1 VSQVF
6 TLVET
11 LLCQS
16 KNQLMEAALLN
27 LVNGIP
33 IAAAVLYVWIV
44 SEKNHTNEIAKW
56 RETVEKKDAY
66 LKDMQASINDLA
78 NQIKLLTHIIE
89 TYVTGNR
96 KNSAN
101 KQD

>member
-1 VSQVF
+1 
-6 TLVET
+6 
-11 LLCQS
+11 
-16 KNQLMEAALLN
+16 MEAALLN

-33 IAAAVLYVWIV
+33 IAAAVLYVWII

-56 RETVEKKDAY
+56 RETVEKKDAC
-66 LKDMQASINDLA
+66 LKDMQSSINDLA
-78 NQIKLLTHIIE
+78 NQIKLLIHIIE